1 MKAID
6 SKTRY
11 AYKTKKHFPMKPKQ
25 DFLAAAVRKFYTDFL
40 KRPALEKT
48 LEFGKI
54 FHDNS
59 FTK

>member
-1 MKAID
+1 
-6 SKTRY
+6 
-11 AYKTKKHFPMKPKQ
+11 MKPKQ

-40 KRPALEKT
+40 KSPALEKT
-48 LEFGKI
+48 LEFGKR